1 MASKGAGTSFSR
13 KSYRLTSDA
22 EKSGVTG
29 KGWQGW
35 LVLREGGG
43 GDEAVQPWAQ

>member
-1 MASKGAGTSFSR
+1 MASKGAGMSFSR

-29 KGWQGW
+29 KGWQS
-35 LVLREGGG
+35 REDGPYVGGMRRK
-43 GDEAVQPWAQ
+43 E